1 MIKTFNFSYLVER
14 LGEKNIIILGVS
26 TIIILAIFLYLT
38 VVVESY
44 LQSGSK
50 IRYGKYQVLI
60 KDKNNN
66 KVNKINIRA
75 WNEANAVERVAK
87 KLKSIDGQLFKV
99 SKI

>member
-1 MIKTFNFSYLVER
+1 M
-14 LGEKNIIILGVS
+14 
-26 TIIILAIFLYLT
+26 
-38 VVVESY
+38 VESY

-50 IRYGKYQVLI
+50 IRYGKYQVI